1 MLSYVF
7 FLSLYYV
14 NILYIYITDMLHM
27 SVKYFLKKILLLVN
41 LSFSVILLKT
51 Q

>member
-27 SVKYFLKKILLLVN
+27 SVKYFLKKNIA
-41 LSFSVILLKT
+41 T
-51 Q
+51 G